1 MSNLKHPMPNPEP
14 TEFNGKILFAVSEPT
29 ENSSLKLLSQI

>member
-14 TEFNGKILFAVSEPT
+14 TEFNGKILFAVSGL